1 MKLTVLT
8 QPQPLV
14 TLDEAKIALGES
26 GSDRNAL
33 ITTLILAAQA
43 EMDGPKGWVGISVA
57 EQTAEVRLDS
67 FCDEMQLPAG
77 PVVSPLTSVKYLD
90 SDGVEQTLD
99 DETYVLL
106 TDGRLILADEQSWP
120 ATLSTEEAV
129 RVVYDVG
136 ISEATDPR
144 VALMKSAILMHVK
157 MTLDMVDPKIYR
169 EAIGNLVF
177 PLQAL
182 SI

>member
-14 TLDEAKIALGES
+14 TLDEAKTALGES
-26 GSDRNAL
+26 GSDRNGL

-43 EMDGPKGWVGISVA
+43 ELDGAKGWVGISVA
-57 EQTAEVRLDS
+57 EQTVEVRLDG
-67 FCDEMQLPAG
+67 FCDETQLPAG
-77 PVVSPLTSVKYLD
+77 PVISPLTSVKYLD

-99 DETYVLL
+99 DATYVLL

-120 ATLSTEEAV
+120 ATLSTDEAV

-136 ISEATDPR
+136 IADADDPR
-144 VALMKSAILMHVK
+144 VSLMKSAILMHVK
-157 MTLDMVDPKIYR
+157 MTIDMADPKVYR
-169 EAIGNLVF
+169 EAMGNLVF
-177 PLQAL
+177 PMQAL